1 MKLTLKDIE
10 TWVLE
15 NNEHLKQDL
24 EHDERIRI
32 QTENQILTLILLKGI
47 ESDF

>member
-10 TWVLE
+10 TLILE
-15 NNEHLKQDL
+15 NHEYLKQDL

-32 QTENQILTLILLKGI
+32 QTEIEVLTSLLLTGI
-47 ESDF
+47 EEI